1 MLKRGDQVGPYYIL
15 AQLHSEA
22 MGVFFLVEHGLST
35 MRHNLVVL
43 PTPFNEIPPVVSAQ
57 LGMRHPNLVSI
68 VGILDVEGKLGLLM
82 DTFAGISISH
92 SAGKLSTSSAVE
104 ILRDVLSVVGVM
116 HDAGVM
122 HQAIDFSSVLVG
134 KSQYG
139 AVVARVHSFG
149 VANLFSRSTAHEDVN
164 RRTSSGMAPETLLS
178 SKVVD
183 NRTDIYSIGALAYE
197 LLTGVP
203 AFSGARLAMVK
214 RKARGE
220 VVPLASLVE
229 GVPPEIIA
237 AIERAMSPNISDR
250 FVSARE
256 FGEALVGPTFSMPP
270 QLRSLPDVVVVL
282 SDHEGLE
289 FGEAPD
295 ESKDGGIEAVRSLPS
310 SDNPIPA
317 WTLIVAFLGVI
328 IVGFLAFG
336 AQAVSGLGS
345 AVAQVEAQQ
354 VEVMKLFQSGK
365 ETVDVLRRVGYP
377 MKAIDRARQGLDR
390 ENSDEVVLAAW
401 EVHGLLNR
409 SVATAAVGK
418 TPNEVD
424 SIRRMERILA
434 QQEWAFERW
443 AKAVVVWD
451 RSVEIQGSALVIQMG
466 ISKKPNDQIVTL
478 AYEILGP

>member
-43 PTPFNEIPPVVSAQ
+43 PTSFNEIPPVVNAQ

-68 VGILDVEGKLGLLM
+68 VGILDVGGKVGLLM

-92 SAGKLSTSSAVE
+92 SAGKLSTTSAVE

-122 HQAIDFSSVLVG
+122 HQAIDFSTVLVG

-139 AVVARVHSFG
+139 AVVARMHSFG
-149 VANLFSRSTAHEDVN
+149 VANLFSRSATQEDVN

-178 SKVVD
+178 STVVD
-183 NRTDIYSIGALAYE
+183 NRTDIYSIGVLAYE
-197 LLTGVP
+197 LLTGIP
-203 AFSGARLAMVK
+203 AFSGGRLAMVK

-220 VVPLASLVE
+220 VVPLASLVD

-256 FGEALVGPTFSMPP
+256 FGEALVGPSFSMPP

-295 ESKDGGIEAVRSLPS
+295 DSKDGGMEAVRNLPS

-317 WTLIVAFLGVI
+317 WTLVVALLGVI
-328 IVGFLAFG
+328 MVGFLAFG
-336 AQAVSGLGS
+336 VQAVSGLGS
-345 AVAQVEAQQ
+345 ALSQ
-354 VEVMKLFQSGK
+354 VEVQHMEVLKLIENDK
-365 ETVDVLRRVGYP
+365 ETVEVLRGVGYP
-377 MKAIDRARQGLDR
+377 MESIDRARQGLDG
-390 ENSDEVVLAAW
+390 ENSDDVVFAAW
-401 EVHGLLNR
+401 RVHDLLNR
-409 SVATAAVGK
+409 SVAIAAVGK
-418 TPNEVD
+418 TPEEVD
-424 SIRRMERILA
+424 RIRRMERILV
-434 QQEWAFERW
+434 QQKWAFERW

-451 RSVEIQGSALVIQMG
+451 RSVKIQGSELVIKMG
-466 ISKKPNDQIVTL
+466 ISQKPNDQIVTL
-478 AYEILGP
+478 AHEILAP